1 MFWTNN
7 LSILFNNNNY
17 LKFFPNA
24 EMTTIEKL
32 NSIFRLSVYLGIA
45 LVLCSNNYKYFFL
58 PIVIGVLTF
67 VINKYYLPKIDTFF
81 QKYNEECTQPTF
93 NNPFMNIN
101 LITDNRQ
108 KHKACKPT
116 EEIKEEIEDKFNTN
130 LYRNV
135 GDVFNKSHGQLNFHT
150 MPSTTIPNDQTKFAK
165 WLYKTGPTCKERT
178 IDCTTQW

>member
-135 GDVFNKSHGQLNFHT
+135 GDVFNKSHGQL
-150 MPSTTIPNDQTKFAK
+150 K
-165 WLYKTGPTCKERT
+165 
-178 IDCTTQW
+178 